1 MKEIMGENKMVSP
14 KNIMQKLIIK
24 SLLLILILNDNMTD
38 SSIIQR
44 NIND

>member
-14 KNIMQKLIIK
+14 KYMIQKLIIK
-24 SLLLILILNDNMTD
+24 SLLLILLLNDNMAD

>member
-14 KNIMQKLIIK
+14 KNMIQKLITK
-24 SLLLILILNDNMTD
+24 SLLLILLLNDNMAD